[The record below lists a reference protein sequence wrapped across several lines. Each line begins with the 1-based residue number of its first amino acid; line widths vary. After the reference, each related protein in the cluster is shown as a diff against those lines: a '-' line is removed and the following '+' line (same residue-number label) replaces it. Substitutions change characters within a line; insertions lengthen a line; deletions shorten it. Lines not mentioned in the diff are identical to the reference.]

1 MSITISKAQRGYHLH
16 AECLVSAPLDE
27 VFHFFSNATN
37 LERLTPPLIRF
48 EVVTPAPITMREGLL
63 IDYKLRIR
71 GVPMRWQ
78 SEITAWQ
85 PQSYFVDEQRRGPYS
100 FWRHEHRFEAV
111 DGGTRVIDD
120 VNYGVPG
127 GQIIHAL
134 LVRRD
139 VQKIFTYRQRALSEL
154 FPAAAAAPE

>member
-1 MSITISKAQRGYHLH
+1 MTLTIVKAERGFHLN
-16 AECLVSAPLDE
+16 AECLVAARLDE
-27 VFHFFSNATN
+27 VFDFFSNATN

-48 EVVTPAPITMREGLL
+48 EVLTPAPITMREGLL

-85 PQSYFVDEQRRGPYS
+85 PQGYFVDEQRRGPYS
-100 FWRHEHRFEAV
+100 FWRHQHRFEAAG
-111 DGGTRVIDD
+111 DQTRVIDD
-120 VNYGVPG
+120 VYYGVPG
-127 GQIIHAL
+127 GALVHTL

-139 VQKIFTYRQRALSEL
+139 VQKIFAYRQQTLEQL
-154 FPAAAAAPE
+154 FPAASSLQP